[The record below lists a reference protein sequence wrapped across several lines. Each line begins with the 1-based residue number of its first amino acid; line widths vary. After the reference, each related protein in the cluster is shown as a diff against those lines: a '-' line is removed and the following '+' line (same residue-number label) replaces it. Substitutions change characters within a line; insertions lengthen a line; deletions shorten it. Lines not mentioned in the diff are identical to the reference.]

1 MRAQNDSQAM
11 LNLNDLCVE
20 FLQSPF
26 AALSIQT
33 PFFSSLLNDPKLMPV
48 RQMGAPHAS

>member
-1 MRAQNDSQAM
+1 MTAQAM

-26 AALSIQT
+26 AVILSEAKNLALDAQ
-33 PFFSSLLNDPKLMPV
+33 DKL
-48 RQMGAPHAS
+48 REGSGSAFLG